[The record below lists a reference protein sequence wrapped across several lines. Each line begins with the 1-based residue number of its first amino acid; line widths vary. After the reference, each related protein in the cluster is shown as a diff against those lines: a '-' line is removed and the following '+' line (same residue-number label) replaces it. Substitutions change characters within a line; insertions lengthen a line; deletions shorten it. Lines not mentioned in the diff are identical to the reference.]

1 MASITLI
8 LLWLF
13 QYIFFDV
20 MYYERQESHLK
31 SVSADLLELDYT
43 MPSNWS
49 KFEPVAKEQ
58 NINIYVFSFNI
69 NDIIKNND
77 DKYVFPAKYSL
88 SMYTPYFSTQN
99 TSISSINW
107 SNERLQEF
115 LSSLKN
121 MDENKEFT
129 FLEEGDEDSNSSTI
143 IYGGELKGRPS
154 ANIKYYFCMVAT
166 ISTSNYTTTLFQQM
180 LLIVTGVIII
190 ITIAMALI
198 FARNLSNPI
207 NHLAETAH
215 HLATGDFNISFESNS
230 CKEVDE
236 LAFSLNF
243 AKEELS
249 KTDQMRRDFIANVS
263 HDLRTPLTMI
273 QAYGEMIRDLSG
285 NVPEKRNKHCQIII
299 DETKRLSLLVGD
311 IQNLSKLQSGTANFN
326 ESKFDIAELCKTVVH
341 RFSIMSE
348 TQGYIF
354 DVDCS
359 NPSFCF
365 ADYQKIE
372 QVLYNLIGNAL
383 NYTGEDKRVMVR
395 CKEEENSYKIEI
407 SDTGKGIAPDEI
419 DAVWDR
425 YYRIN
430 QKKRNVVGSGLGLNI
445 VKIIL
450 DSHKVEYGIDSIVN
464 KGTTFW
470 FKLNKFSSKKTPK

>member
-1 MASITLI
+1 
-8 LLWLF
+8 
-13 QYIFFDV
+13 

-31 SVSADLLELDYT
+31 SVSAELLDLDYT
-43 MPSNWS
+43 LPSNW
-49 KFEPVAKEQ
+49 KYFEPTAKEQ

-69 NDIIKNND
+69 NDIIQNKD
-77 DKYVFPAKYSL
+77 GDYIMPSRYSL
-88 SMYTPYFSTQN
+88 SMYTPFYSSEN
-99 TSISSINW
+99 TSINSINW

-121 MDENKEFT
+121 MDEEKEFT
-129 FLEEGDEDSNSSTI
+129 FLEEGDKDSTTDTLV
-143 IYGGELKGRPS
+143 YGGELKGRPG
-154 ANIKYYFCMVAT
+154 ANLKYYFCMVAS
-166 ISTSNYTTTLFQQM
+166 ISTSNYTTSLFQQM
-180 LLIVTGVIII
+180 LLFVTIVIII

-207 NHLAETAH
+207 NRLAATAN
-215 HLATGDFNISFESNS
+215 HLATGDFNITFESNS

-236 LAFSLNF
+236 LAHSLNF

-311 IQNLSKLQSGTANFN
+311 IQNLSKLQSGTAQFN

-348 TQGYIF
+348 TQGYKF
-354 DVDCS
+354 ELHCS
-359 NPSFCF
+359 EQALCYG
-365 ADYQKIE
+365 DYQKIE

-383 NYTGEDKRVMVR
+383 NYTGEDKLVSVS
-395 CKEEENSYKIEI
+395 CKDEGNSYKIEI
-407 SDTGKGIAPDEI
+407 SDTGKGISPDEI

-425 YYRIN
+425 YYRTN
-430 QKKRNVVGSGLGLNI
+430 QKKRNIVGSGLGLNI

-450 DSHKVEYGIDSIVN
+450 DGHKTKYGIDSTLN

-470 FKLNKFSSKKTPK
+470 FTLNKFSS